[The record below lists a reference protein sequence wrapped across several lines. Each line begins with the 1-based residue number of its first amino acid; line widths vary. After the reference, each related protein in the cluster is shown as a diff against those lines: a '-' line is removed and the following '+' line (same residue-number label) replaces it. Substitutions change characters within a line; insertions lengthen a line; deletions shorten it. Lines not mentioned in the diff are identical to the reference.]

1 MAKYIFCIL
10 FGIFL
15 IWGCNL
21 VPDKELQEFRTEAG
35 TTTIQSHNKS
45 QSYRSKA
52 VVKQSGKENNS
63 FQEGKYDGKYDCN
76 IADGILGNSLLSR
89 TTSLSKILRF
99 NVSSVT
105 IRILSSLKYQ
115 FPKEKWTGLPYYTN
129 LTKFSYRYYVYTLG
143 RILIKISLFLLWDE
157 MSVSSCPFYLFIFKA
172 RKQEES
178 FPLPG
183 ICIRFHFYIL
193 IT

>member
-1 MAKYIFCIL
+1 
-10 FGIFL
+10 
-15 IWGCNL
+15 

-115 FPKEKWTGLPYYTN
+115 FPKENGLVSPT
-129 LTKFSYRYYVYTLG
+129 TQ
-143 RILIKISLFLLWDE
+143 ISPNSPID
-157 MSVSSCPFYLFIFKA
+157 
-172 RKQEES
+172 
-178 FPLPG
+178 
-183 ICIRFHFYIL
+183 
-193 IT
+193 ITSIH

>member
-76 IADGILGNSLLSR
+76 IADGILGNSLLAR

-143 RILIKISLFLLWDE
+143 RILI
-157 MSVSSCPFYLFIFKA
+157 
-172 RKQEES
+172 
-178 FPLPG
+178 
-183 ICIRFHFYIL
+183 
-193 IT
+193 

>member
-45 QSYRSKA
+45 
-52 VVKQSGKENNS
+52 

-99 NVSSVT
+99 NVSAVT

-143 RILIKISLFLLWDE
+143 RILI
-157 MSVSSCPFYLFIFKA
+157 
-172 RKQEES
+172 
-178 FPLPG
+178 
-183 ICIRFHFYIL
+183 
-193 IT
+193 

>member
-1 MAKYIFCIL
+1 MCIRDR

-143 RILIKISLFLLWDE
+143 RILI
-157 MSVSSCPFYLFIFKA
+157 
-172 RKQEES
+172 
-178 FPLPG
+178 
-183 ICIRFHFYIL
+183 
-193 IT
+193 

>member
-76 IADGILGNSLLSR
+76 IADGIFQRFFRYNSD
-89 TTSLSKILRF
+89 
-99 NVSSVT
+99 
-105 IRILSSLKYQ
+105 
-115 FPKEKWTGLPYYTN
+115 
-129 LTKFSYRYYVYTLG
+129 TKFLKISISERKMDWSPLLHKSHQ
-143 RILIKISLFLLWDE
+143 ILI
-157 MSVSSCPFYLFIFKA
+157 
-172 RKQEES
+172 
-178 FPLPG
+178 
-183 ICIRFHFYIL
+183 
-193 IT
+193 

>member
-1 MAKYIFCIL
+1 MVKYIFCIL

-63 FQEGKYDGKYDCN
+63 FQEGN
-76 IADGILGNSLLSR
+76 MMENMIA
-89 TTSLSKILRF
+89 T
-99 NVSSVT
+99 
-105 IRILSSLKYQ
+105 
-115 FPKEKWTGLPYYTN
+115 LPMV
-129 LTKFSYRYYVYTLG
+129 F
-143 RILIKISLFLLWDE
+143 
-157 MSVSSCPFYLFIFKA
+157 
-172 RKQEES
+172 
-178 FPLPG
+178 
-183 ICIRFHFYIL
+183 
-193 IT
+193 

>member
-99 NVSSVT
+99 NVSAVT

-115 FPKEKWTGLPYYTN
+115 FPKEKWTCSFQTAWHCRVRLRPFFSSAFW
-129 LTKFSYRYYVYTLG
+129 TK
-143 RILIKISLFLLWDE
+143 
-157 MSVSSCPFYLFIFKA
+157 SVQLRQK
-172 RKQEES
+172 
-178 FPLPG
+178 
-183 ICIRFHFYIL
+183 
-193 IT
+193 

>member
-76 IADGILGNSLLSR
+76 IADGILGNSLLSIHF
-89 TTSLSKILRF
+89 SFQNSKIQRF
-99 NVSSVT
+99 FRYNSD
-105 IRILSSLKYQ
+105 
-115 FPKEKWTGLPYYTN
+115 
-129 LTKFSYRYYVYTLG
+129 TKFLKISISERKMDWSPLLHKSHQ
-143 RILIKISLFLLWDE
+143 ILI
-157 MSVSSCPFYLFIFKA
+157 
-172 RKQEES
+172 
-178 FPLPG
+178 
-183 ICIRFHFYIL
+183 
-193 IT
+193 

>member
-52 VVKQSGKENNS
+52 VVKQSVKKTTPSKKGNMMENM
-63 FQEGKYDGKYDCN
+63 
-76 IADGILGNSLLSR
+76 IA
-89 TTSLSKILRF
+89 T
-99 NVSSVT
+99 
-105 IRILSSLKYQ
+105 
-115 FPKEKWTGLPYYTN
+115 LPMV
-129 LTKFSYRYYVYTLG
+129 F
-143 RILIKISLFLLWDE
+143 
-157 MSVSSCPFYLFIFKA
+157 
-172 RKQEES
+172 
-178 FPLPG
+178 
-183 ICIRFHFYIL
+183 
-193 IT
+193 

>member
-35 TTTIQSHNKS
+35 TTTIQSH
-45 QSYRSKA
+45 
-52 VVKQSGKENNS
+52 
-63 FQEGKYDGKYDCN
+63 N

-143 RILIKISLFLLWDE
+143 RILI
-157 MSVSSCPFYLFIFKA
+157 
-172 RKQEES
+172 
-178 FPLPG
+178 
-183 ICIRFHFYIL
+183 
-193 IT
+193 

>member
-63 FQEGKYDGKYDCN
+63 FQEGKYDGKYD
-76 IADGILGNSLLSR
+76 
-89 TTSLSKILRF
+89 LSKILRF

-143 RILIKISLFLLWDE
+143 RILI
-157 MSVSSCPFYLFIFKA
+157 
-172 RKQEES
+172 
-178 FPLPG
+178 
-183 ICIRFHFYIL
+183 
-193 IT
+193 

>member
-143 RILIKISLFLLWDE
+143 RILILFLLWDE

>member
-143 RILIKISLFLLWDE
+143 RILIEISLFLLWDE